1 MPKQARAASNK
12 EGSETLLPTKHPTIS
27 TRNICFSNPDSR
39 GLYLPPPPPPL
50 APALIQIV
58 LILVVLCSPPPGGEG
73 RGEEGEAGAG
83 QLAATDQGPGRQG
96 QDTGQVHEANLEE
109 IWTYSLT
116 NLLYVRTMHLRT
128 YTEQ

>member
-1 MPKQARAASNK
+1 M
-12 EGSETLLPTKHPTIS
+12 
-27 TRNICFSNPDSR
+27 
-39 GLYLPPPPPPL
+39 
-50 APALIQIV
+50 
-58 LILVVLCSPPPGGEG
+58 LILVVLLCFPPTGGEG

-128 YTEQ
+128 YTEHNKTVYYHPAERLLYFFYAEMKITGHHRIAAIRTSIT